1 MTMDN
6 ISLLVNSL
14 EYIECHLKDNIKT
27 TDIANA
33 CFCSRSTLEKLFHY
47 VYHISVRDYLIRR
60 RMMAAG
66 RLLTQQPELSIL
78 SVAVEYGYNSHEAFS
93 RAFKEI
99 WNCNPSEFRNRK
111 YTELFPRL
119 REPTQKGDSYIM
131 ERRNFDISQLYE
143 LFCERKDCYFI
154 CCDINSLVPINN
166 ISHKA
171 GDLAILET
179 MRRMEAAAGE
189 DDIVFRIGGDEF
201 CVLTSSTSQEYAEL
215 LANSIRSHNKETF
228 DYEGKQI
235 PLSLYVAVTKMK
247 GPQVKYNDLFTEL
260 HLAIMDSKPAK

>member
-1 MTMDN
+1 
-6 ISLLVNSL
+6 
-14 EYIECHLKDNIKT
+14 
-27 TDIANA
+27 
-33 CFCSRSTLEKLFHY
+33 
-47 VYHISVRDYLIRR
+47 
-60 RMMAAG
+60 
-66 RLLTQQPELSIL
+66 
-78 SVAVEYGYNSHEAFS
+78 
-93 RAFKEI
+93 
-99 WNCNPSEFRNRK
+99 
-111 YTELFPRL
+111 
-119 REPTQKGDSYIM
+119 M

-179 MRRMEAAAGE
+179 VRRMEAAAGE

-260 HLAIMDSKPAK
+260 HLAIMDSKPVK